1 MAASAGSIS
10 QTRGGGG
17 NKDLFPNLLRHPT
30 PYAKRKVCRS
40 GESRP
45 EMRAGGARPPEMT
58 GKTSANPATIAPAA
72 VPEMSGHWAGNRSAA
87 KPPSHT
93 EMDRESDG
101 GRSRET
107 GGAARRN
114 GGGPLTEKRASG
126 GSAAPRGCRRRP
138 GRDAGRLPRPPRPP
152 ARGN

>member
-1 MAASAGSIS
+1 
-10 QTRGGGG
+10 
-17 NKDLFPNLLRHPT
+17 
-30 PYAKRKVCRS
+30 
-40 GESRP
+40 
-45 EMRAGGARPPEMT
+45 MT

-126 GSAAPRGCRRRP
+126 GSAAPRGCRRGPGEMRGACRRP
-138 GRDAGRLPRPPRPP
+138 RGPRLGATKGKQTGRWLPGSAGLAGLISGEGVLDDAQDMPLLLAG
-152 ARGN
+152 